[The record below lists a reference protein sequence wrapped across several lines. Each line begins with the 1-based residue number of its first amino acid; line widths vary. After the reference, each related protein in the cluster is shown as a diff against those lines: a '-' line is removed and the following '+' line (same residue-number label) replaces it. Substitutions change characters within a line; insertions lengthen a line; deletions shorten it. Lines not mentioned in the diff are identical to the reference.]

1 MKRLSKPTLLLW
13 LPVVVWAVTFSLL
26 TVLFFFGSRLEITLG
41 SALKTIL
48 LGILFINIITMSVT
62 CVAMTVYRLDY
73 KEYLWRLLLMLSNVP
88 AVILYKLIYDYLFVT
103 Q

>member
-13 LPVVVWAVTFSLL
+13 LPVVVWAATFTVL
-26 TVLFFFGSRLEITLG
+26 TVLFFFGSTLEIAHG
-41 SALKTIL
+41 QALKTIL
-48 LGILFINIITMSVT
+48 LGILFINIIAMSVT

-73 KEYLWRLLLMLSNVP
+73 KEYLLRLLLMLSNIP
-88 AVILYKLIYDYLFVT
+88 AVIIYKLIYETLLI